1 MKIQHGSIFARHHFP
16 SLPVVV
22 KNDVMK
28 KIQARKKRGSASQRN
43 IDLYA
48 DEVVS
53 DGLKAAVLIEKE
65 FPFVDSRNGIE
76 KERIHGME
84 ALNHFVLMQDEELK
98 KLTQKL
104 VNHNIKL
111 IGSVEFDDH
120 EDEDGDDG
128 YAYMNSLFDA
138 YALIRDKLSEY
149 YLVAPM
155 SDKKNLTTENL
166 EVAIKKMICDD
177 WILKQFLSLRRFYIE
192 YTQIALG
199 RVGNGKHQ
207 SKMISDISYGNWTES
222 QRKAM
227 AFIEATC
234 LVNEDTGEQYD
245 LKEVVKRTTSN
256 PRNRHIEMM
265 VKTRGF
271 EELAVSKGYTA
282 LFFTWTLASKY
293 HRNSS
298 KWDGSSVKKGA
309 RRMMKLWGFVR
320 AVLGKE
326 DIDFFGTRVSEP
338 HKDGTVHGHYF
349 LFCHPDDKARI
360 IEVMQHY
367 ATQEDREEL
376 GDDITPRFVVE
387 ENDPEKGGA
396 TAYIAKYIA
405 KNVTGSFL
413 PESDSELNAF
423 KARAWSST
431 HRIKQFQS
439 FGSVSVS
446 LWRTVRRAKREDVV
460 FNPDCLAMFD
470 HADKSRW
477 AKFCETA
484 QEAKLVVEKSV
495 NRYGETLRKVIG
507 FSWLCK
513 TILTTNGN
521 FKLVSKS
528 ALASADKALKSSGAT
543 SWSTENNCNQSQPEA
558 TGNENNTK
566 ESRFVPLSKADFFDK
581 YIRPKK
587 KPATDEYAGSYLEGV
602 VGKLRKA
609 GDMIKQHCNCC
620 GDESE
625 FYSNVESASYICMP
639 CSGVVFGYPQ

>member
-1 MKIQHGSIFARHHFP
+1 LKIQHGSKFARHHFP
-16 SLPVVV
+16 NLPVVV

-28 KIQARKKRGSASQRN
+28 KIQARKNRGSASQRN

-53 DGLKAAVLIEKE
+53 DALKAAVFIEKE
-65 FPFVDSRNGIE
+65 FPFIDSRKGVD
-76 KERIHGME
+76 KERIHGMG

-104 VNHNIKL
+104 VNQNIKF
-111 IGSVEFDDH
+111 IGSVKFDDH
-120 EDEDGDDG
+120 AEDDDGDDCH
-128 YAYMNSLFDA
+128 AYINALFDA
-138 YALIRDKLSEY
+138 FVLMRDHLSTHH
-149 YLVAPM
+149 LVAPM
-155 SDKKNLTTENL
+155 TDKKKLTTEDL
-166 EVAIKKMICDD
+166 EIAVKKMICDD
-177 WILKQFLSLRRFYIE
+177 WILKQFLSLRRYYIE
-192 YTQIALG
+192 YIQVALG

-207 SKMISDISYGNWTES
+207 SKMLSEISYNNWTES

-227 AFIEATC
+227 AFIESMC
-234 LVNEDTGEQYD
+234 LVNEDTDERYD

-256 PRNRHIEMM
+256 PANRYVEMI

-271 EELAVSKGYTA
+271 EELAASKDYTA
-282 LFFTWTLASKY
+282 LFFTWTLPSKY

-309 RRMMKLWGFVR
+309 KRMMELWSFVR
-320 AVLGKE
+320 ATLKKE
-326 DIDFFGTRVSEP
+326 DVDYFGTRVSEP

-349 LFCHPDDKARI
+349 LFCHPNDKARI
-360 IEVMQHY
+360 IQVMEHY
-367 ATQEDREEL
+367 AIQEDREEL
-376 GDDITPRFVVE
+376 GNDISPRFVVE
-387 ENDPEKGGA
+387 ENDPAKGGA

-413 PESDSELNAF
+413 PENDSELNAF

-446 LWRTVRRAKREDVV
+446 LWRTVRRAKREDVE
-460 FNPDCLAMFD
+460 FNPECLTMFD

-521 FKLVSKS
+521 FKLMSKS
-528 ALASADKALKSSGAT
+528 ALASADEALKSGGAT
-543 SWSTENNCNQSQPEA
+543 SWSTENNCNQSQRDA
-558 TGNENNTK
+558 TKNENDSKNCRFTK
-566 ESRFVPLSKADFFDK
+566 FLRPNVLSRDTA
-581 YIRPKK
+581 
-587 KPATDEYAGSYLEGV
+587 DEYAGSYLENIAG
-602 VGKLRKA
+602 GMSKA
-609 GDMIKQHCNCC
+609 GNMIKQHCNCC
-620 GDESE
+620 GDESD
-625 FYSNVESASYICMP
+625 FYGKSDSFICIP
-639 CSGVVFGYPQ
+639 CVSVFGYPQ